1 LSGFKPQWIIGSRLG
16 LVSEH
21 ASAKYALGAG
31 WKDNL
36 EGISKILKESNFTLL
51 GRKVRG
57 NGKWMA
63 NFTLDPPKPNPTRLR
78 RKHDG
83 KV

>member
-1 LSGFKPQWIIGSRLG
+1 MLREDGR
-16 LVSEH
+16 
-21 ASAKYALGAG
+21 
-31 WKDNL
+31 NL

-51 GRKVRG
+51 GRKVREK
-57 NGKWMA
+57 GKWVT

-83 KV
+83 KTCI

>member
-1 LSGFKPQWIIGSRLG
+1 MHLQNMLWELDGR
-16 LVSEH
+16 
-21 ASAKYALGAG
+21 
-31 WKDNL
+31 NL

-57 NGKWMA
+57 KGKWMA
-63 NFTLDPPKPNPTRLR
+63 NFTLDPPKPIPTRLR